1 MHKILKIAVIA
12 IGVLGVI
19 LWLMLL
25 GSTDPYADFMFY
37 ISYILLFISVG
48 FVLIYSVK
56 NLLSSPEKLKKALIY
71 IVGFAVVV
79 VLGYAFSGNEPVK
92 GASES
97 ATQMGKRRPYC
108 ILYPYCY
115 CSRIYDLSG
124 IKKMLTK

>member
-48 FVLIYSVK
+48 FVLIYS
-56 NLLSSPEKLKKALIY
+56 SEKFTFITRKA
-71 IVGFAVVV
+71 
-79 VLGYAFSGNEPVK
+79 
-92 GASES
+92 
-97 ATQMGKRRPYC
+97 
-108 ILYPYCY
+108 
-115 CSRIYDLSG
+115 
-124 IKKMLTK
+124 

>member
-48 FVLIYSVK
+48 FVFDIFS
-56 NLLSSPEKLKKALIY
+56 EKFTFITRKA
-71 IVGFAVVV
+71 
-79 VLGYAFSGNEPVK
+79 
-92 GASES
+92 
-97 ATQMGKRRPYC
+97 
-108 ILYPYCY
+108 
-115 CSRIYDLSG
+115 
-124 IKKMLTK
+124 

>member
-56 NLLSSPEKLKKALIY
+56 NLLSSPEKLK
-71 IVGFAVVV
+71 
-79 VLGYAFSGNEPVK
+79 
-92 GASES
+92 
-97 ATQMGKRRPYC
+97 RH
-108 ILYPYCY
+108 
-115 CSRIYDLSG
+115 
-124 IKKMLTK
+124 

>member
-97 ATQMGKRRPYC
+97 ATKWVSAGLIVFY
-108 ILYPYCY
+108 ILTAIAAGPM
-115 CSRIYDLSG
+115 ILSG